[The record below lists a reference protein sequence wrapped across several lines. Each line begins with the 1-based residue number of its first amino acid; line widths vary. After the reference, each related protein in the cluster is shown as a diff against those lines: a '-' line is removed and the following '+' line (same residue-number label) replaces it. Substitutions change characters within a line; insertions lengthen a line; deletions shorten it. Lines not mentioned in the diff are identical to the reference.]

1 MERIELT
8 AATMLK
14 EILQVAPQVRKGLE
28 TISPRFQML
37 STPMGKVM
45 MGKVTLGDMSQRSGV
60 PLEELIEKMELLMG
74 DSSLEG

>member
-1 MERIELT
+1 MERIELA

-14 EILQVAPQVRKGLE
+14 DVLQVAPQVQKGLE

-37 STPMGKVM
+37 NSPMGKIM

-60 PLEELIEKMELLMG
+60 PLEELIEKIGRLM
-74 DSSLEG
+74 DTPSR

>member
-14 EILQVAPQVRKGLE
+14 DVLQVAPQVRKGLE

-37 STPMGKVM
+37 NSPMGKIM

-60 PLEELIEKMELLMG
+60 PLKELIEKIGRLM
-74 DSSLEG
+74 DTPSR

>member
-1 MERIELT
+1 MERIELA

-14 EILQVAPQVRKGLE
+14 DVLQVAPQVRKGLE

-37 STPMGKVM
+37 NSPMGKIM

-60 PLEELIEKMELLMG
+60 PLEELIEKIGRLM
-74 DSSLEG
+74 DTPSR

>member
-14 EILQVAPQVRKGLE
+14 DVLQVAPQVRKGLE

-37 STPMGKVM
+37 NSPMGKIM

-60 PLEELIEKMELLMG
+60 PLEELIEKIGRFM
-74 DSSLEG
+74 DTPSR

>member
-14 EILQVAPQVRKGLE
+14 DVLQVAPQVRKGLE

-37 STPMGKVM
+37 NSPMGKIM

-60 PLEELIEKMELLMG
+60 PLEELIEKIGRLM
-74 DSSLEG
+74 DTPSR

>member
-14 EILQVAPQVRKGLE
+14 DVLQVAPQVRKGLE

-37 STPMGKVM
+37 NSPMGKIM

-60 PLEELIEKMELLMG
+60 PLEELIEKIGRLM
-74 DSSLEG
+74 DTPSC

>member
-14 EILQVAPQVRKGLE
+14 DVVRVAPQVRKGLE

-37 STPMGKVM
+37 NSPMGKVM

-74 DSSLEG
+74 ASSVES

>member
-1 MERIELT
+1 MESIELT

-14 EILQVAPQVRKGLE
+14 DVLQVAPQVRKGLE

-37 STPMGKVM
+37 NSPMGKIM

-60 PLEELIEKMELLMG
+60 PLEELIEKIGRLM
-74 DSSLEG
+74 DTPSR

>member
-14 EILQVAPQVRKGLE
+14 DVLQVAPQVRKGLE

-37 STPMGKVM
+37 NSPMGKIM

-60 PLEELIEKMELLMG
+60 PLEELIEKIGRLM
-74 DSSLEG
+74 DTPFR

>member
-14 EILQVAPQVRKGLE
+14 DVLQVAPQVRKGLE

-37 STPMGKVM
+37 NSPMGKIM

-60 PLEELIEKMELLMG
+60 PLEELTEKIGRLM
-74 DSSLEG
+74 DTPSR

>member
-14 EILQVAPQVRKGLE
+14 DVLQVAPQVRKGLE

-37 STPMGKVM
+37 NSPMGKIM
-45 MGKVTLGDMSQRSGV
+45 IGKVTLGDMSQRSGV
-60 PLEELIEKMELLMG
+60 PLEELIEKIGRLM
-74 DSSLEG
+74 DTPSR

>member
-1 MERIELT
+1 MERIELA

-14 EILQVAPQVRKGLE
+14 EVLQVAPQVRKGLE

-37 STPMGKVM
+37 NSPMGKIM

-60 PLEELIEKMELLMG
+60 PLEELIEKIGRLM
-74 DSSLEG
+74 DTPFR

>member
-14 EILQVAPQVRKGLE
+14 DVVRVAPQVRKGLE

-37 STPMGKVM
+37 NSPMGKVM

-60 PLEELIEKMELLMG
+60 PLEELIEKIGRLMD
-74 DSSLEG
+74 DSSK

>member
-14 EILQVAPQVRKGLE
+14 DVLQVAPQVRKGLE

-37 STPMGKVM
+37 NSPVGKIM

-60 PLEELIEKMELLMG
+60 PLEELTEKIGRLM
-74 DSSLEG
+74 DTPSR

>member
-14 EILQVAPQVRKGLE
+14 DVLQVAPQVRKGLE

-37 STPMGKVM
+37 NSPMGKIM

-60 PLEELIEKMELLMG
+60 PLEELIEKIGRLM
-74 DSSLEG
+74 DTSSR

>member
-14 EILQVAPQVRKGLE
+14 DVLQVAPQVRKGLE

-37 STPMGKVM
+37 NSPMGKIM

-60 PLEELIEKMELLMG
+60 PLEELIEQIGRLM
-74 DSSLEG
+74 DTPSR